1 MSETVILTN
10 GGGRSR
16 PNRYNGAITREQYL
30 FRELVVAARMLQDDP
45 DPAAVLERIVS
56 TNAFGYPTEREL
68 RSIGRACLRRL
79 VALSGDPSL
88 RASLVDLLL
97 NGIASQRHQVALY
110 AMARDNRLVEE
121 FLVNVVAEKRRALD
135 PSLPRRDIVTFLEGL
150 CGQDAVVASWS
161 DATLNKI
168 RQVLAKSL
176 EESGLY
182 DRKEERLAPVLADP
196 ELSRLMGL
204 NDDGRLIPAFG
215 EVI

>member
-1 MSETVILTN
+1 
-10 GGGRSR
+10 
-16 PNRYNGAITREQYL
+16 
-30 FRELVVAARMLQDDP
+30 MLQDDS
-45 DPAAVLERIVS
+45 DPAAVLESIVS

-68 RSIGRACLRRL
+68 SSIGRACLRRL
-79 VALSGDPSL
+79 EALSGDPSL

-121 FLVNVVAEKRRALD
+121 FLANVVAEKRRALD
-135 PSLPRRDIVTFLEGL
+135 PSLTRRDIVTFLEGL
-150 CGQDAVVASWS
+150 CGQDVVVASWS

-168 RQVLAKSL
+168 RQVLVKSL

-182 DRKEERLAPVLADP
+182 DRKAERLVPTLADP
-196 ELSRLMGL
+196 ELSRLMDL
-204 NDDGRLIPAFG
+204 NGDSRLIPAFG